1 MMRKNKSK
9 WLAMTVGIVLLM
21 SLACLS
27 FAADIEPVVTTD
39 WLGQNLDKVVVLDI
53 RKVEEYRA
61 GHIPGAINVVYDS
74 WAVKKGD
81 LLNELPADDDLRDII
96 SSTGI
101 EATSSVVV
109 VGKTDTMTD
118 KVNATRIAFT
128 LKYAGVADV
137 AVLSGG
143 YNKWAA
149 DKKTVSTEAVRPRS
163 KAFTGKFQ
171 KDLVVKKND
180 VLAAIGKAVIVDTRD
195 PDTFAGKKKLDFVAK
210 AGHIKGAVLLETTAL
225 YEADGTYKPKEAIAA
240 LAAGVVGT
248 DTSKEIIVYCDSGR
262 VATAWWFMLHEVLGY
277 KNAKLYDGSMM
288 DYAKDPAAPM
298 EP

>member
-1 MMRKNKSK
+1 MMRKKTK
-9 WLAMTVGIVLLM
+9 LLTMTIGIVFLM
-21 SLACLS
+21 SLACPS
-27 FAADIEPVVTTD
+27 FAADIESVVTTD

-53 RKVEEYRA
+53 RKVEEYKA
-61 GHIPGAINVVYDS
+61 GHIPGAVNVVYDS

-128 LKYAGVADV
+128 LRYAGVADV

-143 YNKWAA
+143 WNKWAA
-149 DKKTVSTEAVRPRS
+149 DKKTVSTDAVRPRS
-163 KAFTGKFQ
+163 KPFRGQFQ
-171 KDLVVKKND
+171 KNLVVKKAD

-195 PDTFAGKKKLDFVAK
+195 PDTFAGKKKLDFVAR

-225 YEADGTYKPKEAIAA
+225 YEADGTYKPREAIAA

-277 KNAKLYDGSMM
+277 KNTKLYDGSMM
-288 DYAKDPAAPM
+288 DYAKDPASPM

>member
-1 MMRKNKSK
+1 MMRKKTK
-9 WLAMTVGIVLLM
+9 LLTMTIGIVFLM

-53 RKVEEYRA
+53 RKVEEYKA
-61 GHIPGAINVVYDS
+61 GHIPGAVNVVYDS

-109 VGKTDTMTD
+109 VGKTDTMAD

-128 LKYAGVADV
+128 LRYAGVADV

-143 YNKWAA
+143 WNKWAA
-149 DKKTVSTEAVRPRS
+149 DKKTVSTDAVRPRS
-163 KAFTGKFQ
+163 KPFRGQFQ
-171 KDLVVKKND
+171 KNLVVKKAD
-180 VLAAIGKAVIVDTRD
+180 VLAAIGKTVIVDTRD
-195 PDTFAGKKKLDFVAK
+195 PDTFAGKKKLDFVAR

-225 YEADGTYKPKEAIAA
+225 YEADGTYKPREAIAA

-277 KNAKLYDGSMM
+277 RNTKLYDGSMM
-288 DYAKDPAAPM
+288 DYAKDPASPM

>member
-1 MMRKNKSK
+1 MRRKGK
-9 WLAMTVGIVLLM
+9 LFTLTIGIVFLM

-53 RKVEEYRA
+53 RKVEEYKA
-61 GHIPGAINVVYDS
+61 GHIPGAVNVVYDS

-128 LKYAGVADV
+128 LRYAGVADV

-143 YNKWAA
+143 WNKWAA

-163 KAFTGKFQ
+163 KAFTGKLQ
-171 KDLVVKKND
+171 KDLVVKTNN

-195 PDTFAGKKKLDFVAK
+195 PDTFAGKKKLDFVAR

-225 YEADGTYKPKEAIAA
+225 YEADGTYKPREAIAA

-277 KNAKLYDGSMM
+277 KNTKLYDGSMM
-288 DYAKDPAAPM
+288 DYAKDPASPM